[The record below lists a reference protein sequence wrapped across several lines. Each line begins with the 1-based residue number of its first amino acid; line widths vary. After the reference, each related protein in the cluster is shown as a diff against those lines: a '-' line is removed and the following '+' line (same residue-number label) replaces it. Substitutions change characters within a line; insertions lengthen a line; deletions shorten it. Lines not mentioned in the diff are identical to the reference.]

1 MIITQGGIDMK
12 KIYLMV
18 LGGILM
24 ASCTNIVDYAEGY
37 MPADKVANTGAPQIT
52 AVYDVADVEMSNPI
66 SEGEMGQ
73 MVHIVG
79 KNLNNVKAISFNTVE
94 VDVKDVYTFADGAN
108 VAIPNRLSL
117 AHDNTI
123 CYTTDQGSCT
133 FPFTIPFPDLT
144 VTGAECEFVTA
155 GSTMRILGKNFDL
168 YNFGEVSHVT
178 LNGQELQVV
187 SASSKDL
194 EVMIPEGTPDNNSV
208 VLSWENQVGEKHS
221 ASVPFRPTQNLL
233 YGDMSDVSMN
243 VDGVIKASKDEG
255 YLHLTG
261 SFGAW
266 SWNTIDLSRNMI
278 DVGDIG
284 NLNDWLVKFEVMTA
298 DNYPLSEASPVQWS
312 FNWAKEYR
320 WEMGTLNTHGQ
331 WRTISLPLA
340 EMAGK
345 GIPAAGNWMTL
356 RLIFQPTAEYEADF
370 CIANIRMIRK

>member
-1 MIITQGGIDMK
+1 MK
-12 KIYLMV
+12 KRFYFIAVMV
-18 LGGILM
+18 LVM
-24 ASCTNIVDYAEGY
+24 ASCTNIVNYDEGY
-37 MPADKVANTGAPQIT
+37 VPTDQLPNAGAPQIT
-52 AVYDVADVEMSNPI
+52 AVYDVADVDMTTPI
-66 SEGEMGQ
+66 TKGEMGQ
-73 MVHIVG
+73 MLHLVG
-79 KNLNNVKAISFNTVE
+79 KNLNNVKAVSFNTVE
-94 VDVKDVYTFADGAN
+94 VDVKDVYTFAEGAN

-123 CYTTDQGSCT
+123 SYTTDQGTCT

-144 VTGAECEFVTA
+144 VAGAECEFVTA
-155 GSTMRILGKNFDL
+155 GSTMKILGKNFDL

-194 EVMIPEGTPDNNSV
+194 EVMIPDGTPDNSSV
-208 VLSWENQVGEKHS
+208 VLSWENQVGEKLS

-266 SWNTIDLSRNMI
+266 NWNTIDLSRNMI

>member
-1 MIITQGGIDMK
+1 
-12 KIYLMV
+12 MV
-18 LGGILM
+18 LVM
-24 ASCTNIVDYAEGY
+24 ASCTNIVNYDEGY
-37 MPADKVANTGAPQIT
+37 VPTDQLPNAGAPQIT
-52 AVYDVADVEMSNPI
+52 AVYDVADVDMTTPI
-66 SEGEMGQ
+66 TKGEMGQ
-73 MVHIVG
+73 MLHLVG
-79 KNLNNVKAISFNTVE
+79 KNLNNVKAVSFNTVE

-194 EVMIPEGTPDNNSV
+194 EVMIPEGTPDNSSV

-298 DNYPLSEASPVQWS
+298 DSYPLSETSPIQWS

-331 WRTISLPLA
+331 WRTISLPLTD
-340 EMAGK
+340 MAGK

-356 RLIFQPTAEYEADF
+356 RLIFQPTADYEADF